1 MSKKKRTQ
9 YVIDQKFQISISIKA
24 IVLPLVT
31 TLAISGVLL
40 YVAGDTN
47 RLIDRNNSSINAI
60 VDNQD
65 TMIDMFLSTPAL
77 QQSNNPTVRGGVQT
91 FKENIG
97 KLHEITRNSSKIT
110 RNSDIVFYILIVMT
124 VLQTIIIF
132 SLFIFFSH
140 KISGPIM
147 VMRNFMRDIREG
159 KKVNF
164 RPLRK
169 NDELKEFYEEFRE
182 TVEYLTHHHKR

>member
-1 MSKKKRTQ
+1 MKKKRTQ
-9 YVIDQKFQISISIKA
+9 YVLDKKFQISISIKA
-24 IVLPLVT
+24 IILPLTT
-31 TLAISGVLL
+31 TLAICAVLL

-47 RLIDRNNSSINAI
+47 RLIDRNNGSINSI

-65 TMIDMFLSTPAL
+65 GMIDMFLSTPAL

-91 FKENIG
+91 FKDNIG
-97 KLHEITRNSSKIT
+97 KLRDVSRNSGKIT
-110 RNSDIVFYILIVMT
+110 RNSEIVFYILIVMT
-124 VLQTIIIF
+124 VLQTVIIF

-147 VMRNFMRDIREG
+147 VMRNFMRDIRQG

-169 NDELKEFYEEFRE
+169 NDELKEFYDDFRD
-182 TVEYLTHHHKR
+182 TVEYLTQNRR